1 MAESSTARHNECPI
15 VAEADPMRRSTQWRA
30 AAAVLS
36 VLALTACVTER
47 AGSVG
52 ATAPSEN
59 VMTRQKYERYV
70 QLFNAGDPRYADY
83 YEPDVVFD
91 ARPAPQPLRG
101 RQAILDMY
109 DDLRK
114 QLTEEIT
121 IGAVVID
128 NEQGLMAVELTNR
141 IVATQDNVKLPSRTL
156 NKGDVSVGSGMIIYG
171 LSNGRI
177 SYIREPKSGRSFTPA
192 TR

>member
-1 MAESSTARHNECPI
+1 
-15 VAEADPMRRSTQWRA
+15 
-30 AAAVLS
+30 
-36 VLALTACVTER
+36 
-47 AGSVG
+47 
-52 ATAPSEN
+52 
-59 VMTRQKYERYV
+59 
-70 QLFNAGDPRYADY
+70 
-83 YEPDVVFD
+83 
-91 ARPAPQPLRG
+91 
-101 RQAILDMY
+101 MY